1 MLLDGYYCCMY
12 NVHMSKSVINIKTDA
27 RTKRE
32 LKQFAAE
39 LGMPM
44 TAIINAQIKQMLRSR
59 TVTLTTDLKPTP
71 YLEKLI
77 KEAEADYA
85 AGKNI
90 THTNSVEEALAHL
103 DSL

>member
-1 MLLDGYYCCMY
+1 
-12 NVHMSKSVINIKTDA
+12 MSKSVINIKTDA

-71 YLEKLI
+71 YLEKI
-77 KEAEADYA
+77 IEQAEKDRA

-90 THTNSVEEALAHL
+90 TRVTNEAELEAYLA
-103 DSL
+103 SL

>member
-1 MLLDGYYCCMY
+1 MY
-12 NVHMSKSVINIKTDA
+12 NVHMSKNVINFKTDA
-27 RTKRE
+27 ETKRE

-71 YLEKLI
+71 YLEKILI
-77 KEAEADYA
+77 QAEEDIK
-85 AGKNI
+85 AGRNM
-90 THTNSVEEALAHL
+90 TGPMGGEEAVAYLN
-103 DSL
+103 SL

>member
-1 MLLDGYYCCMY
+1 MY
-12 NVHMSKSVINIKTDA
+12 NVHMSKTIINIKTDA
-27 RTKRE
+27 KTKRE

-59 TVTLTTDLKPTP
+59 TVTLTTDLQPTP
-71 YLEKLI
+71 YLEKI
-77 KEAEADYA
+77 IEEAEADYS

-90 THTNSVEEALAHL
+90 THVTSEAELEAYL
-103 DSL
+103 TSL

>member
-1 MLLDGYYCCMY
+1 MY
-12 NVHMSKSVINIKTDA
+12 NVHMSKTIINIKTDA
-27 RTKRE
+27 KTKRE

-71 YLEKLI
+71 YLEKILLDVEEDL
-77 KEAEADYA
+77 KT
-85 AGKNI
+85 GKNI
-90 THTNSVEEALAHL
+90 TRTNSLEEALAHL

>member
-1 MLLDGYYCCMY
+1 
-12 NVHMSKSVINIKTDA
+12 MSKSVINIKTDA

-71 YLEKLI
+71 YLEKILHEVEEDL
-77 KEAEADYA
+77 KT
-85 AGKNI
+85 GKNI
-90 THTNSVEEALAHL
+90 TRTKNLEEALAHL
-103 DSL
+103 DSLW

>member
-1 MLLDGYYCCMY
+1 MTK
-12 NVHMSKSVINIKTDA
+12 VVINFKVDKEIKEEAQKLA
-27 RTKRE
+27 RD
-32 LKQFAAE
+32 
-39 LGMPM
+39 LGVPLS
-44 TAIINAQIKQMLRSR
+44 TIINAQIKQMLRSR